1 MNYETSSIEHFISID
16 KLINKTELR
25 NSHIR
30 YFWEGLKHS
39 GMGYGQ
45 MVEVCSDEF
54 NLSPNLIQRII
65 ARNL

>member
-1 MNYETSSIEHFISID
+1 MKYETASVEVFISID

-39 GMGYGQ
+39 GLGYGQ
-45 MVEVCSDEF
+45 MVDICSAEF
-54 NLSPNLIQRII
+54 NVSPNLIQRII